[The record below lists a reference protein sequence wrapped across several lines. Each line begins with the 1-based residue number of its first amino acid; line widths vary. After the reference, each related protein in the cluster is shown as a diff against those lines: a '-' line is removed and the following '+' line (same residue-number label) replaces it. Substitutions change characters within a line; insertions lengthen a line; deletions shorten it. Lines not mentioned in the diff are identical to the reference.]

1 MTWRRKGPGA
11 GRSKTKRF
19 HPDKPTT
26 SKEDSES
33 SDSEGEQEPRRE
45 YTKGGY
51 HLVKFGDLLNEHY
64 HVIRKV
70 GWGEYSTVWLCWDFK
85 CDRFVAIKVVK
96 SGLCFTSAAK
106 DEINMLKN
114 MDHTVSKNPY
124 RDKVVKL
131 IEDFKISGENG
142 THICMVFE
150 FQGSHL
156 LKWIVKSNHK
166 GLPIPCVKTII
177 KQVLQGL
184 TFIHTACGIIHTD
197 IKPENILLC
206 VDNDY
211 CWKLTTQAIK
221 WQETEEASPPKSA
234 VSSVLY
240 YKKGVKRTRNRSK
253 SLTTEEQKKTE
264 RIQALKEMLK
274 MRTKEERATCSFLAS
289 SLLFHTWKKR
299 EEGTS
304 ASADS
309 LLNPLDPHNA
319 MRIKVK
325 LADLGNSCFVH
336 EHYSEAIQT
345 MPYRSLE
352 VIIRSRYYTSADI
365 WSTACTAFELATGH
379 CLFKLKPVEHISQE
393 IDHIAQ
399 IIALLGS
406 VPRHIARSGKK
417 SMEFFDQRGEF
428 KHKNNTPVPLF
439 NLLKDTYHWNR
450 EDAATFTNFLLPM
463 LNMDPKQRATA
474 EECLRN
480 RWLEPPVVIPEP
492 SLPPLSRCNGP
503 NPSTFSSLPATNQVI
518 NQATITTALVE
529 NELLSPASR
538 GSTPI
543 RNKTPTQ
550 AATCCST
557 PISYQVLTSPEC
569 SATSLRN
576 QTLNN
581 TTSRSTSLRKQAP
594 TSTICSTTSARQHV
608 QPLASSS
615 FAPMSTQLDTLANSF
630 SAALKT
636 NSTLEPHAPE

>member
-393 IDHIAQ
+393 I
-399 IIALLGS
+399 
-406 VPRHIARSGKK
+406 
-417 SMEFFDQRGEF
+417 GEF